1 MPMQP
6 KIVQQARTQLN
17 ARLTAWRALIP
28 CPQMADWFRDQ
39 GVDASS
45 AGSVASAIAARTPD
59 LQTAASTRA
68 ATIASGVLEDF
79 DWSLR
84 VVLASS
90 TRAAM
95 TEPLVVLS
103 LSCAGDAGDKVQRTV
118 ELTRSDL
125 DKLLANLGNID
136 KALASFL
143 PVTTA

>member
-1 MPMQP
+1 
-6 KIVQQARTQLN
+6 
-17 ARLTAWRALIP
+17 
-28 CPQMADWFRDQ
+28 
-39 GVDASS
+39 
-45 AGSVASAIAARTPD
+45 
-59 LQTAASTRA
+59 
-68 ATIASGVLEDF
+68 VLEDF